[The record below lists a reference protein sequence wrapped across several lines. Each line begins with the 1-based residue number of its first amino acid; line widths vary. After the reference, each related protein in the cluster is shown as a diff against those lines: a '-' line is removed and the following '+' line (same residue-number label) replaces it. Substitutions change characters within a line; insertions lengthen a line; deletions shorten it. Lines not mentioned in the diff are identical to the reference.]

1 MIGWFWNVIR
11 GVLHTMAFIWLMP
24 VYQRSGC
31 SSYISAVAVR
41 KTDGYFLAKWVLP
54 LRICRFW
61 KHPSSSTRWPICCL
75 RGSSSSLLRGMLGGI
90 GEVVIAVRTRFSVSQ
105 DGEYLATSI
114 GAQVMV
120 GACINLLE
128 RWAWRGHAVWKA
140 LILSTAVAVAVAVN
154 RSRGSGTDWLGLVG
168 GLNTERMFRLVVDS
182 GKTKWCL
189 HFVFL

>member
-31 SSYISAVAVR
+31 SSYISAVAVTKSGR
-41 KTDGYFLAKWVLP
+41 YFLAKWVLP

-61 KHPSSSTRWPICCL
+61 KHPSSSTRWPIGCL
-75 RGSSSSLLRGMLGGI
+75 GGSRSSLLRGLLGGI

-114 GAQVMV
+114 GAQDLVW
-120 GACINLLE
+120 AWINLLE
-128 RWAWRGHAVWKA
+128 QWRQSGQPVWKA
-140 LILSTAVAVAVAVN
+140 MILST
-154 RSRGSGTDWLGLVG
+154 
-168 GLNTERMFRLVVDS
+168 F
-182 GKTKWCL
+182 
-189 HFVFL
+189 